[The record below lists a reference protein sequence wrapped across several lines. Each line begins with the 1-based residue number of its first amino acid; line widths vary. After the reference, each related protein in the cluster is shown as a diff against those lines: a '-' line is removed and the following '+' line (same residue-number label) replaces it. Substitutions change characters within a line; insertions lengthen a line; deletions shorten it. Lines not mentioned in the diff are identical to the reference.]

1 VFRFVGPDP
10 AEAGVFYFEQEG
22 KANPAGSGLLKWRL
36 KCTRDAEWRSAAP
49 RAYGPSR
56 DWGGAWGGA
65 GSAFSNASYANAPGM
80 VARAG
85 GRSDPRAPPPARR
98 LPERAGRATPAAAG
112 AVGARARRT
121 PWRGRRALTR
131 RGFGRSWEER
141 SRFMISVVDETEE
154 PWDGEF
160 APPTPGPTVAGVSS
174 FSPAMQRAVT
184 ASSGAQVVTQP
195 HARRVARGCLR
206 AGAPGGALTRS
217 ARPHRALTGALARRS
232 RRRGSPRT
240 SRRSGGACA
249 CRARRG
255 AGRAAS

>member
-1 VFRFVGPDP
+1 
-10 AEAGVFYFEQEG
+10 VFYFEQEG
-22 KANPAGSGLLKWRL
+22 KANPAGRGLLKWRL

-65 GSAFSNASYANAPGM
+65 GSSFSNASYANAPGM

-85 GRSDPRAPPPARR
+85 GTYNPRAPPLARC
-98 LPERAGRATPAAAG
+98 LPERAGRATPAAA
-112 AVGARARRT
+112 AGARARRA

-160 APPTPGPTVAGVSS
+160 AAPAPGPTVAGASF

-184 ASSGAQVVTQP
+184 ASSGAQVATRP

-217 ARPHRALTGALARRS
+217 ARPRSALTGALARRS
-232 RRRGSPRT
+232 RRRSSPRT
-240 SRRSGGACA
+240 SRRSGGAWA